1 MTWSF
6 HIKIHSFMSF
16 KICNSIFC
24 FKQVAPYPSLSQMK
38 NAVDEKLTWE
48 SYEEKSMVNHSKF
61 FSLIQPNINMF
72 IISSVEIF
80 GYSCHH
86 IVS

>member
-24 FKQVAPYPSLSQMK
+24 FKQVAPYPNLSQMQ
-38 NAVDEKLTWE
+38 NAVDEKLAWE
-48 SYEEKSMVNHSKF
+48 SYKEKCFRTLYGDRNNQRF
-61 FSLIQPNINMF
+61 LLN
-72 IISSVEIF
+72 
-80 GYSCHH
+80 
-86 IVS
+86 